1 MNNWYI
7 NDAVLADYERN
18 RLTDNYLDRTR
29 ARHSI
34 KERIKALEA
43 TIERL
48 ENADSLDEDQSW
60 ELESAREEIHDLR
73 SELQY
78 E

>member
-1 MNNWYI
+1 MNNWHI
-7 NDAVLADYERN
+7 NDSVLADYERD

-29 ARHSI
+29 ERRSI
-34 KERIKALEA
+34 KERIKALEV
-43 TIERL
+43 TIELL
-48 ENADSLDEDQSW
+48 ENTDNLDEDQSW